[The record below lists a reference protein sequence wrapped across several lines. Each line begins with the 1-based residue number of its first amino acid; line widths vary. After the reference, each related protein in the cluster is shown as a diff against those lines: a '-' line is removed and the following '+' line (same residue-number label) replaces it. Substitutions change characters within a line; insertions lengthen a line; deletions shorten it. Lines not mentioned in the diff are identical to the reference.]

1 MSNAVNGLV
10 EEFPG
15 RTRQIEALINWFGE
29 PTEKAPNSIFIHGNR
44 ALGKTEIVKKLFKI
58 WFPTFKY
65 SILNCKIYFQLE
77 DIFEVSLK
85 HLTGKKNKCKN
96 IDEFA
101 TMLQIICETNEET
114 RYLIFDNAELLW
126 NFSQTLVPALLNLP
140 QWTGTNLCVILITQV
155 PWEKFRRYPGIT
167 EPIQLYFPEYSKSD
181 IIQILEKTCPKD
193 EDIEFYRLFV
203 GYIYSVFSDS
213 CDLIDLFRVIPDLYI
228 KFIQP
233 VNEERVSRNDYS
245 LLFNELNPHIE
256 LVLDKLY
263 SQHITPLIE
272 NQLPIWSLYLLISTF
287 LASYIP
293 QNLDKHLFS
302 KEHEKQKHS
311 RKRRKKEIN
320 ALKFNEQFTG
330 PQSSEMER
338 IFAIFQSIYLDSMIP
353 YILLLQQSETFVTY
367 HLLTRTE
374 RNNVQLFRCNLSF
387 DYIKQISKNINFDI
401 FRYLD
406 DSFTL

>member
-1 MSNAVNGLV
+1 MSNAISELV

-29 PTEKAPNSIFIHGNR
+29 PAEKAPNSIFIHGNR

-58 WFPTFKY
+58 GFPALNY
-65 SILNCKIYFQLE
+65 SILNCKIYFQPE

-140 QWTGTNLCVILITQV
+140 QWTGANLCIILITQV
-155 PWEKFRRYPGIT
+155 PWEKFRRHPGIT

-181 IIQILEKTCPKD
+181 VIQILEKTCPKD
-193 EDIEFYRLFV
+193 EDAELYRLFAS
-203 GYIYSVFSDS
+203 YIYDVFSDS

-245 LLFNELNPHIE
+245 LLFDELNPHIE
-256 LVLDKLY
+256 SVLDRLY

-272 NQLPIWSLYLLISTF
+272 NQLPTWSLYLLISAF
-287 LASYIP
+287 IASYIP

-311 RKRRKKEIN
+311 RKRRKKEVN

-338 IFAIFQSIYLDSMIP
+338 IFAIFQSIYQDSLIP

-374 RNNVQLFRCNLSF
+374 H
-387 DYIKQISKNINFDI
+387 I
-401 FRYLD
+401 
-406 DSFTL
+406 